1 MVLLKDGRCHWRSV
15 VEHCVLAKRTD
26 TARDDVPFC
35 AESRQS
41 FVPQAA
47 QKLMV
52 TRFPL
57 PSEACLKVAGLPA
70 TPNPRRSAFPR
81 LNSA

>member
-26 TARDDVPFC
+26 TARDDRAVQRRVKT
-35 AESRQS
+35 ELR
-41 FVPQAA
+41 AA
-47 QKLMV
+47 RC
-52 TRFPL
+52 TEIDGDRFPL